1 VFTAFCESHASQ
13 VPFHAVAR
21 LLRVA
26 FGVDDLDGQAA
37 RDRVRDRLPDPD
49 PEDLALF
56 DDLLGIADPDAA
68 LPSIDPDA
76 RRRRLTALVNATS
89 LARETP
95 AVYVVEDA
103 HWIDEVSESM
113 LAEFLMVIPQTPSL
127 VLLTYRPEYR
137 GALTQVAGAQ
147 TVALAP
153 LSDPEAAALISELLG
168 LDPSVVGLGQTIA
181 QRAAGNPF
189 FAEEIVRELAERDV
203 LQGQRGAYISMG
215 EVAEVNVPA
224 TLQATIAARIDRL
237 DPLAKRTLSAAAV
250 VGSRFGLD
258 LLTAVGVE
266 PVVTELVAAQLIDQV
281 RFTGQPEYVFHHPL
295 IRAVAYESQL
305 KSDRA
310 ELHRRVAAV
319 IQQRD
324 AGSVDESAA
333 LIAEHLEAAGDLR
346 EAFGWHMRA
355 GTWLN
360 FRDIKAAR
368 LSWQRARQIADRLP
382 ADEPD
387 RAGMRIAPRAVLCGT
402 AFRVSALDEAGL
414 DELREL
420 STAAGDKVSLAMA
433 MTGHVWA
440 LVFRG
445 RHRESSALASQL
457 VGLIESIDDPTLTLE
472 LLCMAIAPKAATG
485 ETDEALRLASAVI
498 KLTDGDPHKGN
509 LLIESP
515 LSLAMMVRAVARL
528 CRGESGWKQDVE
540 CGAAMCRDYTP
551 VGYPPILLLKY
562 GFGIPSGAIL
572 ADAGAVQESA
582 DTLERAQRYGDDV
595 SLVIALFLRGLILAQ
610 QDSPHREEGL
620 HLLGTAREAAVEQS
634 VTALLPWIDL
644 EFAKDKARTRDFDA
658 AIELLRAVAD
668 RELHSG
674 NAVLHAAATAA
685 LVESLL
691 RRGSDTDV
699 QEAAAAIERLAAV
712 PTDPGFILNEIP
724 LLRMRALLAKAHGD
738 EAAHRDYRDRY
749 RAMATSLG
757 FEGHMKW
764 AEAMP

>member
-1 VFTAFCESHASQ
+1 
-13 VPFHAVAR
+13 
-21 LLRVA
+21 
-26 FGVDDLDGQAA
+26 
-37 RDRVRDRLPDPD
+37 
-49 PEDLALF
+49 
-56 DDLLGIADPDAA
+56 
-68 LPSIDPDA
+68 
-76 RRRRLTALVNATS
+76 
-89 LARETP
+89 
-95 AVYVVEDA
+95 
-103 HWIDEVSESM
+103 
-113 LAEFLMVIPQTPSL
+113 
-127 VLLTYRPEYR
+127 
-137 GALTQVAGAQ
+137 
-147 TVALAP
+147 
-153 LSDPEAAALISELLG
+153 
-168 LDPSVVGLGQTIA
+168 
-181 QRAAGNPF
+181 
-189 FAEEIVRELAERDV
+189 
-203 LQGQRGAYISMG
+203 
-215 EVAEVNVPA
+215 
-224 TLQATIAARIDRL
+224 
-237 DPLAKRTLSAAAV
+237 
-250 VGSRFGLD
+250 
-258 LLTAVGVE
+258 
-266 PVVTELVAAQLIDQV
+266 
-281 RFTGQPEYVFHHPL
+281 
-295 IRAVAYESQL
+295 
-305 KSDRA
+305 
-310 ELHRRVAAV
+310 VAAV

-324 AGSVDESAA
+324 AGSVDENAA
-333 LIAEHLEAAGDLR
+333 LIAEHLEAADNPR

-355 GTWLN
+355 GAWLN

-387 RAGMRIAPRAVLCGT
+387 RAGMRIAPRAVPCGT

-420 STAAGDKVSLAMA
+420 STAAGDTVSLAMA

-551 VGYPPILLLKY
+551 VGYPQILLLKY

-595 SLVIALFLRGLILAQ
+595 ALVIALFLRGLILAQ

-634 VTALLPWIDL
+634 VTILLPWIDL

-691 RRGSDTDV
+691 RRGSDTDM
-699 QEAAAAIERLAAV
+699 QEAATAIERLAAV
-712 PTDPGFILNEIP
+712 PTDPGFVLNEIW
-724 LLRMRALLAKAHGD
+724 LLRMRALLARTHGD
-738 EAAHRDYRDRY
+738 EAAYRDYRDRY
-749 RAMATSLG
+749 RDMARSLG